1 MRTCTRAHTHTH
13 THPVYKRPTKDH
25 TYRLKVRAWK
35 KVFNPN
41 GNQKKAGIAIL
52 ISDKIEFKRQL

>member
-1 MRTCTRAHTHTH
+1 
-13 THPVYKRPTKDH
+13 
-25 TYRLKVRAWK
+25 VRAWK

-52 ISDKIEFKRQL
+52 IADKIDFKIKMR